1 MHWDKGSPFCT
12 WRFFKGHCT
21 LNYENKKC
29 MAGISLSD
37 ILCAINILITWFLT
51 VSTLLAFGNVTLL
64 IYYDNIAQNVTERD
78 KIFPIKG
85 YRHFYVNWDVWLDI
99 QNMLPWFKTV
109 LFSQKGYKGGSG
121 VCCWKSTFW
130 IMCYFYSFTLKFV
143 PPPLTRK
150 NSENIE
156 SNLVRSDR
164 HWASYSIKS

>member
-12 WRFFKGHCT
+12 WWFFKGHCT

-78 KIFPIKG
+78 KNFPIK
-85 YRHFYVNWDVWLDI
+85 RV
-99 QNMLPWFKTV
+99 
-109 LFSQKGYKGGSG
+109 
-121 VCCWKSTFW
+121 
-130 IMCYFYSFTLKFV
+130 
-143 PPPLTRK
+143 
-150 NSENIE
+150 
-156 SNLVRSDR
+156 
-164 HWASYSIKS
+164 

>member
-12 WRFFKGHCT
+12 WWFFKGHCT

-78 KIFPIKG
+78 KNFPIKG
-85 YRHFYVNWDVWLDI
+85 YRHFYVN
-99 QNMLPWFKTV
+99 
-109 LFSQKGYKGGSG
+109 
-121 VCCWKSTFW
+121 
-130 IMCYFYSFTLKFV
+130 
-143 PPPLTRK
+143 
-150 NSENIE
+150 
-156 SNLVRSDR
+156 
-164 HWASYSIKS
+164 